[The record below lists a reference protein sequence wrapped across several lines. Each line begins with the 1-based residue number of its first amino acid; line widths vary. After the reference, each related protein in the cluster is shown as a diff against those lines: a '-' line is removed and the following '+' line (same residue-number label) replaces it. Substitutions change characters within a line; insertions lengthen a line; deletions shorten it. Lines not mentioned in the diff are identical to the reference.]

1 MSDQKELGRNNE
13 TVEPYAGQMI
23 ADIEALE
30 KELPRAEFQS
40 TSGQLK
46 AMMSELEE
54 KYEKKEKVI
63 DLVLQR
69 GTGYETRKA
78 LRMVPMSVLEK
89 WAAELSTKR

>member
-1 MSDQKELGRNNE
+1 LSDEKELGRNSG

-30 KELPRAEFQS
+30 KEIPRAEFQN
-40 TSGQLK
+40 TSSQLR

-54 KYEKKEKVI
+54 KYERKEQVI
-63 DLVLQR
+63 DLVLQL

-89 WAAELSTKR
+89 WAAELSTRR